1 MSGQPNRKPNDPA
14 DFRQDYMDALNLRAK
29 VDDYNLQAN
38 KQYKATGALPPA
50 VTQMTDTRNTS
61 EILADTYKLKQSIID
76 DFKDV
81 ASSAMASLV
90 VQRVEQ
96 DPLNGDGSFL
106 QFIAQNAPEIVV
118 QLKKKYKFGI
128 KGDSNDVETM
138 ISYMRNM
145 YASIKDQTGTVK
157 SFFDRPHGSTNM
169 QSAVQTATDYAK
181 LNADLR
187 ELSLKILRTNPQDV
201 DLRELI
207 NSVVSVIQLSSGV
220 ANKDFIDGID
230 NQLQIMIDQP
240 QFYEPDFIDLYNEY
254 KTVISQLPKPS
265 QIRALIT
272 QLQKSSSNVNPE
284 LSKQILVNISS
295 LFPNP
300 QILESWNDGGSN
312 RNLIVHYIIEQRRGI
327 TPLPRPP
334 QPQPPPSQHLIGLQ
348 GTVQGPPTEE
358 GQYPRPTQQLP
369 QPHVP
374 PPVPE
379 APQLQTHT
387 GRQINVR
394 GDLARFVTGISNNV
408 RRGINMNLS
417 EDDIIHDVNRDTSN
431 YWNQGLTDV
440 QRNELRQKGITH
452 NLLLLTP
459 ERYLYH
465 YTDNINDYFRSHPD
479 ADMMLDRATT
489 EQIHTETL
497 RDVYED
503 LIQNGATGEGLK
515 KKRRGRPVGRG
526 IGKSQDFIET
536 KVDKASGIKKND
548 IKKFVPFG
556 KYFIHNVKLKDN
568 IISLRQPSGVIV
580 AGMSPTRVSD
590 KLGHVIRTIVGGGT
604 PKFNELNGLSDEER
618 DYLYKVSKKSDL
630 EDKFSVPSPSKDAM
644 EKDIHNFEVM
654 KGEIMAGNDS
664 IDMIK
669 KFKLLILKLSKSG
682 SLPKNDVHEILQEL
696 IVLGY

>member
-1 MSGQPNRKPNDPA
+1 MSGQPNRNPNDPA

-76 DFKDV
+76 DFKDL
-81 ASSAMASLV
+81 ASPAMASLV
-90 VQRVEQ
+90 VQRIEQ

-106 QFIAQNAPEIVV
+106 QFVAQNAPEIVA

-138 ISYMRNM
+138 VSFMRNM

-157 SFFDRPHGSTNM
+157 SFFDKPYGSTSAQNFGLLPSDYQKL
-169 QSAVQTATDYAK
+169 QSEFTQ
-181 LNADLR
+181 
-187 ELSLKILRTNPQDV
+187 LSLKILRT
-201 DLRELI
+201 E
-207 NSVVSVIQLSSGV
+207 SSGV
-220 ANKDFIDGID
+220 LRSRVQEVTRIIQDVCLILGGTVNLMANCEAA
-230 NQLQIMIDQP
+230 LQHMIQDVT
-240 QFYEPDFIDLYNEY
+240 YYNSDFIDLYNEY
-254 KTVISQLPKPS
+254 RTFISNLPKPS
-265 QIRALIT
+265 QIRALIG
-272 QLQKSSSNVNPE
+272 QLNKASNNVTDDLSIQIVQNIQSMFPSPSEIDSWARTKIQE
-284 LSKQILVNISS
+284 LLDMADQINTAGPLA
-295 LFPNP
+295 P
-300 QILESWNDGGSN
+300 
-312 RNLIVHYIIEQRRGI
+312 RAGI
-327 TPLPRPP
+327 AIPVLPRQTPYTEAQVRAGVPYPEGNPSPPAPPVEPPPP
-334 QPQPPPSQHLIGLQ
+334 QPRAPPDPYGIKPYVDDYVDQFIAEVNLGTPVGDVIADLKQLILDEWEELSPEDKRDLLAHNVDYKYLKLIPDRYFYHLDSLFRAYNQQYHRQPTPDILQ
-348 GTVQGPPTEE
+348 QMQELAK
-358 GQYPRPTQQLP
+358 QQLYD
-369 QPHVP
+369 
-374 PPVPE
+374 
-379 APQLQTHT
+379 
-387 GRQINVR
+387 
-394 GDLARFVTGISNNV
+394 DLTR
-408 RRGINMNLS
+408 
-417 EDDIIHDVNRDTSN
+417 
-431 YWNQGLTDV
+431 
-440 QRNELRQKGITH
+440 
-452 NLLLLTP
+452 
-459 ERYLYH
+459 
-465 YTDNINDYFRSHPD
+465 
-479 ADMMLDRATT
+479 
-489 EQIHTETL
+489 
-497 RDVYED
+497 
-503 LIQNGATGEGLK
+503 NGAVGLGL
-515 KKRRGRPVGRG
+515 KKRRGRPVGCG

-669 KFKLLILKLSKSG
+669 KFKLLILKLSKNG

>member
-90 VQRVEQ
+90 VQRIEQ

-106 QFIAQNAPEIVV
+106 QFVAQNAPEIVT

-138 ISYMRNM
+138 VSFMRNM

-157 SFFDRPHGSTNM
+157 SFFDRPYGSMNGQQM
-169 QSAVQTATDYAK
+169 GLMSTDYDK
-181 LNADLR
+181 LKSEFN
-187 ELSLKILRTNPQDV
+187 ELAQKILRTKSNDPSVRALCTQITDTIKDVCDFVDKGFISQCEDVLNTMIQDTTQY
-201 DLRELI
+201 D
-207 NSVVSVIQLSSGV
+207 
-220 ANKDFIDGID
+220 
-230 NQLQIMIDQP
+230 QI
-240 QFYEPDFIDLYNEY
+240 FIDLYNEY
-254 KTVISQLPKPS
+254 RTKISQLPKPS
-265 QIRALIT
+265 QIRALIG
-272 QLQKSSSNVNPE
+272 QLNKALLNTDNT
-284 LSKQILVNISS
+284 LTLQILTNILS
-295 LFPNP
+295 LFPTIDLDLLRQISDESQLVGQRPPPPPNLTREQLQAPYTEQQTRLGIPQPVGNP
-300 QILESWNDGGSN
+300 APPA
-312 RNLIVHYIIEQRRGI
+312 
-327 TPLPRPP
+327 PLPWPM
-334 QPQPPPSQHLIGLQ
+334 PPP
-348 GTVQGPPTEE
+348 PP
-358 GQYPRPTQQLP
+358 P
-369 QPHVP
+369 P
-374 PPVPE
+374 PPVPADQITPSGTQMNTYGDLYNILLNV
-379 APQLQTHT
+379 APRLFDELIA
-387 GRQINVR
+387 GDPDAIARSSRSLNNAMFNR
-394 GDLARFVTGISNNV
+394 GDPT
-408 RRGINMNLS
+408 RGFRPANQYLETKGLS
-417 EDDIIHDVNRDTSN
+417 IDSVN
-431 YWNQGLTDV
+431 GLP
-440 QRNELRQKGITH
+440 I
-452 NLLLLTP
+452 LLTHQL
-459 ERYLYH
+459 ERQFNLFVNANGR
-465 YTDNINDYFRSHPD
+465 DP
-479 ADMMLDRATT
+479 DRA
-489 EQIHTETL
+489 EIDNLKQQAFLES
-497 RDVYED
+497 YD
-503 LIQNGATGEGLK
+503 LMLQQGATGEGLK

-669 KFKLLILKLSKSG
+669 KFKLLILKLSKNG